1 MNRKQIISYIKKER
15 NINSKL
21 DLSKINGVWYF
32 IGDTIDYSKE
42 TCTHAVRLSDYSLSL
57 WLETYDQM
65 STN

>member
-1 MNRKQIISYIKKER
+1 MGLDKAFKDIFA
-15 NINSKL
+15 SKNL
-21 DLSKINGVWYF
+21 HENLSKINGVWYF